1 MKVTSPIYH
10 KIAEDILDFIGRDNF
25 SVGSRLPSERELA
38 EKFGVS
44 RTCIREAKIVLE
56 VQGRLKVKA
65 CSGAYVYTKNKIE
78 ADNLSNL
85 KYFELIE
92 AHGLF
97 EAEVAALAAP
107 LISDEIIEKLEWL
120 APIIVG
126 KVKTEMAPD
135 EAVTRFFNLIARATN
150 NRAIIFMIESMWD
163 MKPNDNQA
171 PRIHQR
177 IYNQLSSC
185 LEDKYQAIINA
196 LKKRDPEL
204 ARKAVQEQFTYI
216 MEGVLKTSEF
226 DAYQEM
232 ERKMSET
239 RSRFLLSSQLG

>member
-1 MKVTSPIYH
+1 
-10 KIAEDILDFIGRDNF
+10 
-25 SVGSRLPSERELA
+25 
-38 EKFGVS
+38 
-44 RTCIREAKIVLE
+44 
-56 VQGRLKVKA
+56 
-65 CSGAYVYTKNKIE
+65 
-78 ADNLSNL
+78 
-85 KYFELIE
+85 
-92 AHGLF
+92 
-97 EAEVAALAAP
+97 
-107 LISDEIIEKLEWL
+107 
-120 APIIVG
+120 
-126 KVKTEMAPD
+126 
-135 EAVTRFFNLIARATN
+135 
-150 NRAIIFMIESMWD
+150 

-216 MEGVLKTSEF
+216 MEGVLKASEF